1 MSLPPAVAPP
11 PLPQQPSSLA
21 PPPPT
26 SSLYR
31 PMPVPKGGNK
41 YGDEGFE

>member
-1 MSLPPAVAPP
+1 MSLPPAAVAP
-11 PLPQQPSSLA
+11 PLPQQPPSLA
-21 PPPPT
+21 PPT

>member
-11 PLPQQPSSLA
+11 PPQQQPPLA
-21 PPPPT
+21 PPP
-26 SSLYR
+26 SLYR

>member
-11 PLPQQPSSLA
+11 PLQQPSIA
-21 PPPPT
+21 PPPP
-26 SSLYR
+26 SLYR